1 MTTTGVEHSMTPR
14 AQSILGK
21 CILVLG
27 FFPFSSPFR
36 GLRLNRNSRRIPA
49 LAQIFGWESSKVH
62 GQWLALRRWRLATA
76 ERSR

>member
-27 FFPFSSPFR
+27 FFPILVAVSW
-36 GLRLNRNSRRIPA
+36 
-49 LAQIFGWESSKVH
+49 AQTQPEQLKDSGTSTDFWFEIVESAWAVV
-62 GQWLALRRWRLATA
+62 ALRRWRLATA